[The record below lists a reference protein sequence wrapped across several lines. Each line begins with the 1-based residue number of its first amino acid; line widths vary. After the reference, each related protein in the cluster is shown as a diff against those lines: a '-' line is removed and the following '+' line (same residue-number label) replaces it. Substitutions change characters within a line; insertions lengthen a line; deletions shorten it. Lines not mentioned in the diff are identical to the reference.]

1 MIISGAREAAGEKSH
16 CFPNHDP
23 NHNLSKVA
31 VLTSFLPDNCRLGL
45 SARALFTRFEELALC
60 SKRFF
65 QSLRFFHRPHPILLR
80 LLQQA
85 FCASESITVS
95 KPQHSSAHVWTT
107 RAAKRS
113 WNEQER
119 TVKQSLK
126 CVTYDKYVFF
136 ILDKYK
142 WYCKPTTKHIPEA
155 ECSPADQEPRVRLQ
169 LTAGSAS
176 SNCKIYL
183 SKF

>member
-1 MIISGAREAAGEKSH
+1 MIISGARAAGEKSH
-16 CFPNHDP
+16 SFPNHDP

-65 QSLRFFHRPHPILLR
+65 QILRFFSYGPSV
-80 LLQQA
+80 LQKSMKTTA
-85 FCASESITVS
+85 FLSPCVDH
-95 KPQHSSAHVWTT
+95 Q
-107 RAAKRS
+107 S

-119 TVKQSLK
+119 NVKQSLK
-126 CVTYDKYVFF
+126 CVMTNTFFF